1 MSMYSFEVQG
11 LSLNAA
17 AIRFEPE
24 KQKSLNQG
32 QMYATLIRVTNITNS
47 YLIREYNVDAI

>member
-1 MSMYSFEVQG
+1 MSMYSFEVQS

-17 AIRFEPE
+17 AIRFELE
-24 KQKSLNQG
+24 KQKSVNQG

>member
-1 MSMYSFEVQG
+1 MSMYSFEVQS

-17 AIRFEPE
+17 AIRFELE
-24 KQKSLNQG
+24 KQKSVNQG
-32 QMYATLIRVTNITNS
+32 QMYATLIRVTNITNF